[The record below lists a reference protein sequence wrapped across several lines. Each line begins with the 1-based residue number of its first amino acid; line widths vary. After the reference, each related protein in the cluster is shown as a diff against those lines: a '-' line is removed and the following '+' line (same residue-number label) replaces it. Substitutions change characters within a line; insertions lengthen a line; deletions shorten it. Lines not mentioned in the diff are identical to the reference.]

1 MTIGYVT
8 ANYYSKTEIPE
19 PYRVEMIRYIVNT
32 AHPVDGGWGLHSVD
46 KSTCFGTTMNYVCLR
61 LLGMEK
67 DHPVLVKARK
77 HYIVWVVPLR
87 IHIGVRLGY
96 LF

>member
-46 KSTCFGTTMNYVCLR
+46 KSTCFGTTMNYVS
-61 LLGMEK
+61 
-67 DHPVLVKARK
+67 PVIRNGK
-77 HYIVWVVPLR
+77 
-87 IHIGVRLGY
+87 GSSSFG
-96 LF
+96 

>member
-46 KSTCFGTTMNYVCLR
+46 KSTCFGTTMNYVCL
-61 LLGMEK
+61 
-67 DHPVLVKARK
+67 
-77 HYIVWVVPLR
+77 
-87 IHIGVRLGY
+87 GY
-96 LF
+96 